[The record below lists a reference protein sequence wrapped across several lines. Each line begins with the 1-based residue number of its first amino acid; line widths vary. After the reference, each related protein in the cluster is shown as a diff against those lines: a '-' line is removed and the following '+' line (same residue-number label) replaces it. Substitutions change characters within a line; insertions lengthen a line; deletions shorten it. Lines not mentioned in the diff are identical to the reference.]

1 MSRTAGKR
9 TFDNLSSMSTA
20 ALMKK
25 ARTYAK
31 KRTVTRLPMARLRQ
45 VEKKGVDT
53 DLTLAPIISTTNTN
67 GSAFVLNLV
76 QAGTGS
82 WNRVG
87 RKIQLQSVRL
97 KGSVISAYAPSA
109 TTGDLYDQ
117 LVRMVVVWDKQPSG
131 GAIPAYDTVFGRTLQ
146 DGSEICQFNDNLR
159 FDNMDR
165 FQVLRDVILDTAVG
179 ATPPIGGTTNLVRN
193 LIPFDEFIKL
203 NNREVVFS
211 GQSSPMTIADISTG
225 ALYVYFRARYNT
237 TGSIESA
244 VNGESVARLRYT
256 DV

>member
-1 MSRTAGKR
+1 
-9 TFDNLSSMSTA
+9 
-20 ALMKK
+20 MKK

-31 KRTVTRLPMARLRQ
+31 KRTVTRLPMTRLRQ

-53 DLTLAPIISTTNTN
+53 ELTLGPIISTTNTN

-82 WNRVG
+82 WNRIG

-97 KGSVISAYAPSA
+97 KGSVIVAYAPSV
-109 TTGDLYDQ
+109 TTGDLYDE

-131 GAIPAYDTVFGRTLQ
+131 GAIPAYDTIFGRTLQ
-146 DGSEICQFNDNLR
+146 DGSELCQYNDNLR

-165 FQVLRDVILDTAVG
+165 FQVLRDVILDTAIG
-179 ATPPIGGTTNLVRN
+179 ATPPLGGTQNLVRN
-193 LIPFDEFIKL
+193 LVPFDEYIKL

-225 ALYVYFRARYNT
+225 ALYVYFRAAANALRRSSRAIST
-237 TGSIESA
+237 
-244 VNGESVARLRYT
+244 SVR
-256 DV
+256 